1 MRRFS
6 TSRSSM
12 LFSTLTGALLLSL
25 SACALED
32 DAGELAAAPALEEGS
47 QAVSGK
53 LVRATKAVP
62 GEYLVVLSDGELATR
77 GESIAAVTAELV
89 KAAGGELM
97 YGYDAALKGFAV
109 KMDEAQAKALLADP
123 RVDYVEENGVF
134 ELNATQTGATWGLD
148 RIDQAARPLSTT
160 YNYTST
166 GANVHAYVID
176 TGIRRAHT
184 QFTGR
189 IGNHFDA
196 ITSGGTAEDC
206 QGHGTHVSGTV
217 GGTTHGVAKNVTLH
231 PVRVFSCSGSTTT
244 AAIVAGVNWVTSN
257 RILPA
262 VANMSLGGGASTAMD
277 SAVSNSIN
285 AGVTYAIAAGN
296 SSANACNTSPARVAA
311 AITVAASDSS
321 DRHASFSNF
330 GSCVDIYA
338 PGVAVV
344 SSYYTSNTATASLSG
359 TSMAS
364 PHVAG
369 VVARLLQAGN
379 QTPAAVA
386 SALISTA
393 NLNRITG
400 VPSGTPNRLLFRN
413 AAQ

>member
-1 MRRFS
+1 
-6 TSRSSM
+6 M

-32 DAGELAAAPALEEGS
+32 DAGEPHAAPALDQS
-47 QAVSGK
+47 AQALDAK

-62 GEYLVVLSDGELATR
+62 GEYIVVLRDGELATR
-77 GESIAAVTAELV
+77 GESVAAVTAELV
-89 KAAGGELM
+89 KAAGGELL
-97 YGYDAALKGFAV
+97 YGYDSAIKGFAA
-109 KMDEAQAKALLADP
+109 KMDEAQVKALLADP
-123 RVDYVEENGVF
+123 RVEYVEENGVF
-134 ELNATQTGATWGLD
+134 ELDTTQTGATWGID
-148 RIDQAARPLSTT
+148 RIDQAALPLSTT

-166 GANVHAYVID
+166 GAGVHAYIID

-217 GGTTHGVAKNVTLH
+217 GGTTYGVAKGVTLH
-231 PVRVFSCSGSTTT
+231 PVRVFGCSGSTTT
-244 AAIVAGVNWVTSN
+244 AAIVSGVNWVTSN
-257 RILPA
+257 HVKPA
-262 VANMSLGGGASTAMD
+262 VANMSLGGGISSSLDT
-277 SAVSNSIN
+277 AVSNSIA

-311 AITVAASDSS
+311 ALTVAASSS
-321 DRHASFSNF
+321 TDAHASFSNF
-330 GSCVDIYA
+330 GSCVDLYA
-338 PGVAVV
+338 PGVSIL
-344 SSYYTSNTATASLSG
+344 SSYFSSNTATATLSG

-369 VVARLLQAGN
+369 AVARLLQAGN

-386 SALISTA
+386 TQITGTA
-393 NLNRITG
+393 TLNRITG
-400 VPSGTPNRLLFRN
+400 VPSGTPNRLLFRSP
-413 AAQ
+413 AQ

>member
-1 MRRFS
+1 
-6 TSRSSM
+6 M

-25 SACALED
+25 SACAMPD
-32 DAGELAAAPALEEGS
+32 DAGEVQSAPALEEGA

-62 GEYLVVLSDGELATR
+62 GEYIVVLRDDELSTR
-77 GESIAAVTAELV
+77 GESLSAATADLV

-97 YGYDAALKGFAV
+97 YAYDSALKGFAA
-109 KMDEAQAKALLADP
+109 KMGEEQAKALLADP
-123 RVDYVEENGVF
+123 RVDYIEENGVF
-134 ELNATQTGATWGLD
+134 EIDATQTGATWGLD
-148 RIDQAARPLSTT
+148 RIDQAALPLSTT

-166 GANVHAYVID
+166 GANVHAYIID

-184 QFTGR
+184 QFSGR

-206 QGHGTHVSGTV
+206 QGHGTHVAGTV

-231 PVRVFSCSGSTTT
+231 PVRVFGCSGSTTT
-244 AAIVAGVNWVTSN
+244 AAIVSGVNWVTSN
-257 RILPA
+257 HVKPA

-277 SAVSNSIN
+277 SAVSSSIA

-311 AITVAASDSS
+311 ALTVAASSS
-321 DRHASFSNF
+321 TDAHASFSNF

-338 PGVAVV
+338 PGVSIV
-344 SSYYTSNTATASLSG
+344 SAYYTSNTATATLSG

-379 QTPAAVA
+379 QTPANVA
-386 SALISTA
+386 SQIISTA

-413 AAQ
+413 PAQ